1 LEIVSWWP
9 RSCATPLGLSLASGR
24 TIHSDLPSFAGRV
37 GLGVTWRLP
46 SINLESIAAFA
57 RGVTCNAFCE
67 AKWWLIDPDLL
78 LISAASWPAVAP
90 KEDKD
95 MPVINQVVAE
105 TRLTMAITSAR
116 VTRLTRGLGAD
127 RWPRHN
133 S

>member
-1 LEIVSWWP
+1 
-9 RSCATPLGLSLASGR
+9 
-24 TIHSDLPSFAGRV
+24 
-37 GLGVTWRLP
+37 LGVTWRLP

>member
-1 LEIVSWWP
+1 MVVN
-9 RSCATPLGLSLASGR
+9 RSISTA
-24 TIHSDLPSFAGRV
+24 
-37 GLGVTWRLP
+37 
-46 SINLESIAAFA
+46 
-57 RGVTCNAFCE
+57 
-67 AKWWLIDPDLL
+67 
-78 LISAASWPAVAP
+78 ISAASWPAVAP